1 MTIKYWLEYIGLMA
15 FLGIAGRLC
24 PLKSGVRFGSIIA
37 KIGVRLSKNRVV
49 VRNIQNALHVD
60 DKEAM
65 RISKGMWSNLGRILF
80 EYPHLEYLAKNNVT
94 FQGDEHLKTL
104 TTNKGGILFG
114 GHLGNW
120 EIISHSLIHHHNIP
134 VHPVYRAPNNPMV
147 DKKLQEY
154 RSTSQQLASYSK
166 SKPGMIGMIKAL
178 KQGGILGL
186 LIDQKLNEGVTV
198 PFFDM
203 NANTGIAFIDMAKK
217 FDCPL
222 VPMRSIR
229 TESGFIMDVCPPIET
244 KNRDT
249 LDILNDVHALLEQ
262 WIREYPEQWLWLHRR
277 WKTEELKHV

>member
-1 MTIKYWLEYIGLMA
+1 
-15 FLGIAGRLC
+15 
-24 PLKSGVRFGSIIA
+24 
-37 KIGVRLSKNRVV
+37 
-49 VRNIQNALHVD
+49 
-60 DKEAM
+60 
-65 RISKGMWSNLGRILF
+65 
-80 EYPHLEYLAKNNVT
+80 
-94 FQGDEHLKTL
+94 
-104 TTNKGGILFG
+104 
-114 GHLGNW
+114 
-120 EIISHSLIHHHNIP
+120 
-134 VHPVYRAPNNPMV
+134 
-147 DKKLQEY
+147 
-154 RSTSQQLASYSK
+154 
-166 SKPGMIGMIKAL
+166 MIGMIKAL